1 MKDANFF
8 VVYELWLSYK
18 IFFSKT
24 NYKFST
30 HKFKRQELLVL
41 KVLHARHIFKNTLFW
56 MVDAI
61 FQGRTGELSV
71 PIKMHVLSVLAQK
84 MILDALSF

>member
-1 MKDANFF
+1 
-8 VVYELWLSYK
+8 
-18 IFFSKT
+18 
-24 NYKFST
+24 
-30 HKFKRQELLVL
+30 
-41 KVLHARHIFKNTLFW
+41 